1 MHAASGGLRAAR
13 AECSPHPGGLPTRPA
28 CRKLELRADLLSSAT
43 HARLTTA
50 ANPFLCA
57 TGRPLVV
64 GHRGVQRLHQENTL
78 AGFQRALELGIT
90 AVELDVRLTKDG
102 RVVVFHDSDLLR
114 LTGVARPVI
123 DLTWDQLAKLRI
135 RKHVDVGR
143 DPSGARVVIA
153 YEREEPIALFEEVLA
168 FSDRLAI
175 NVELKLDDVYWP
187 HWWRTEIATAAA
199 EVVAEAGAR
208 DRVIFTSFDPRKL
221 RAISQVL
228 PDAVVGFCWDETML
242 NFASP
247 LLELLPPIS
256 DHGRADRR
264 FHANA
269 RRFLNRLVDANVAGR
284 LLGTRVVGVE
294 HTLVGRES
302 VRRMHERGVAIGTHV
317 LFPLG
322 STTGKPIAPSAMQAG
337 EVERLAAL
345 GVDWIESD
353 DPERVLALI

>member
-1 MHAASGGLRAAR
+1 MR
-13 AECSPHPGGLPTRPA
+13 SPIEVLADPGAVPKNEGWA
-28 CRKLELRADLLSSAT
+28 NLLSSAT
-43 HARLTTA
+43 HARTTAA
-50 ANPFLCA
+50 ANPFLH
-57 TGRPLVV
+57 GRGKPLVV

-78 AGFQRALELGIT
+78 AGFARALELGIT

-114 LTGVARPVI
+114 LTGIPRPVI
-123 DLTWDQLAKLRI
+123 DLTWDELAKLRI
-135 RKHVDVGR
+135 RRHVDVGR
-143 DPSGARVVIA
+143 DARGARIA
-153 YEREEPIALFEEVLA
+153 IDYTREEPIALFEEVLA

-221 RAISQVL
+221 RAVSQVL

-247 LLELLPPIS
+247 ILELLPAMS
-256 DHGRADRR
+256 DHGPTDRR
-264 FHANA
+264 VNANS

-302 VRRMHERGVAIGTHV
+302 VRRMHERGVALGTHV

-322 STTGKPIAPSAMQAG
+322 SSTGKPIAPSAMQDG
-337 EVERLAAL
+337 EVQRLAGL

-353 DPERVLALI
+353 DPERVVALVG